1 MLQQSNPDDYV
12 IATGETRTIREF
24 CRSAFNVVG
33 LDWSEYVITRSDL
46 TRPTEVNPSRGDS
59 TKARSVLGWEPTIS
73 FNEMVAE
80 MVEADLRRHSA
91 KSMF

>member
-1 MLQQSNPDDYV
+1 VPDPEADKGIDPTDATRRGQSLTAVD
-12 IATGETRTIREF
+12 RELKV
-24 CRSAFNVVG
+24 AHV
-33 LDWSEYVITRSDL
+33 DAD
-46 TRPTEVNPSRGDS
+46 NPSRGDS